1 MSILVHEDL
10 ATKELNVNVPE
21 HIESIWLSTR
31 PNWLPRAISVIVVAG
46 IYYPGS
52 GSDYAP
58 EQEDIILHVTET
70 VHQLY
75 QKYVNPL
82 FIIMGD
88 FNDLDVKE
96 ICDINK
102 LKQVVNVPTRKD
114 ATLDLILTNN
124 DNEFYKKPLTLP
136 SIHNSDHLCVL
147 YEPTT
152 NQRKKSSKKH
162 ITVRRFRKSSMLK
175 FGFWITRFKWSE
187 LMSIR
192 DVNLKITYFLA

>member
-1 MSILVHEDL
+1 
-10 ATKELNVNVPE
+10 
-21 HIESIWLSTR
+21 
-31 PNWLPRAISVIVVAG
+31 
-46 IYYPGS
+46 
-52 GSDYAP
+52 
-58 EQEDIILHVTET
+58 
-70 VHQLY
+70 
-75 QKYVNPL
+75 
-82 FIIMGD
+82 MGD

-124 DNEFYKKPLTLP
+124 DNEFYKEPLTLP

-175 FGFWITRFKWSE
+175 FGFWITRFNWSV